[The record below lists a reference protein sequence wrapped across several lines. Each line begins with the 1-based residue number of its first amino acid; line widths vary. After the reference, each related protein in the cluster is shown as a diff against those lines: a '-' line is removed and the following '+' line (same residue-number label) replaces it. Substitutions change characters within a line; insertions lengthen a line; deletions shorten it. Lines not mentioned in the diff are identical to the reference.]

1 MPGSKQNSQVSVLD
15 SGLRHPPSPWE
26 QIPEPR
32 EGGDTI
38 LGTSPESREVTA
50 EAARSLCP
58 YGASAGPCHL
68 HSLPNQVKQTTNS
81 APQRPPVPGTCGNP
95 TSSPSPFLSGASRA
109 TPGGPDARGDQMAD
123 ARLGAHTER
132 HVQEPVQAGRRRA
145 AGSVLSGGSAKGGG
159 TGKAPPGPGVTQG
172 QGRGTRWPLT
182 SLPDSR
188 GNGCD
193 QR

>member
-58 YGASAGPCHL
+58 YGASGPRLDRATCTVYQTKLNRQQTPLRKDLRFLGPAETQPRPPPPSCPEPAGPRREA
-68 HSLPNQVKQTTNS
+68 QTREGIKWPMRGWGHTL
-81 APQRPPVPGTCGNP
+81 RGTCRN
-95 TSSPSPFLSGASRA
+95 RCRR
-109 TPGGPDARGDQMAD
+109 GGG
-123 ARLGAHTER
+123 G
-132 HVQEPVQAGRRRA
+132 RRA
-145 AGSVLSGGSAKGGG
+145 AY
-159 TGKAPPGPGVTQG
+159 
-172 QGRGTRWPLT
+172 
-182 SLPDSR
+182 
-188 GNGCD
+188 
-193 QR
+193 